1 MTLPVTAP
9 PKDEPAEDEIAQPA
23 APADPDQEHRVP
35 AWLRETGT
43 CLLTN
48 PQLLLYGNIRDSY
61 LVPDGADWRTLDIRE
76 AVWWLIKPL
85 GYQCLLVVDPVDGL
99 TVLPSGPDSEEM
111 ATKVAGC
118 PVGKGRPLSL
128 ETLLSVLR
136 KVAGSTDNRV
146 AVMIDYASRLCRD
159 SQQLSP
165 EEHYFFTAVEKLS
178 NNTKVLRLPEKK
190 DPTPRYN
197 PVLWVTNNHR
207 DLPSWFAA
215 GNATIRPIAVP
226 LPDLGDRK
234 AAAKILAGRLIPQS
248 STQDPEEIADRFAEQ
263 TRSLTLRSMMEIV
276 RLAQLQPAGLGTIED
291 ATRCYRVGV
300 QDNPWN
306 KPYLRGRLASAPERL
321 RHRVRGQEEAI
332 GRSVDI
338 LVRSVMG
345 LSGAQTS
352 SNSSRPRGAL
362 FFAGPTGVGKTE
374 LAKAL
379 TQLIFGDESAYI
391 RFDMSE
397 FTAEHSAERLIGA
410 PPGYVGHDAGGELT
424 NAVRERPFSVI
435 LFDEIEKAHHRV
447 LDKFLQIL
455 DEGRLTDGT
464 GSTVYFSE
472 AVLIFT
478 SNLGIT
484 SLGERGET
492 VTVGPDTPRDELVDA
507 VTAGVREYIS
517 GELNRPELLNRLG
530 DNIVVFNFISR
541 AIADEIFDLQV
552 ERITGLVEREL
563 HLEVDLAPEV
573 RAALLAEATTDLTMG
588 GRGIGSR
595 LETMLV
601 NPLARALFAQPPD
614 RSPQQTVTGVTKIDS
629 GWQVTLQPKGTPDSI
644 GSSPE
649 PVPEQLR

>member
-1 MTLPVTAP
+1 MTSMSTLDGYGGPNSA
-9 PKDEPAEDEIAQPA
+9 AQ
-23 APADPDQEHRVP
+23 ADPDQERRVP
-35 AWLRETGT
+35 AWLRETST

-61 LVPDGADWRTLDIRE
+61 LVPDGDDWRTPDIRE
-76 AVWWLIKPL
+76 AVWWLINPL
-85 GYQCLLVVDPVDGL
+85 GYRLLLVADPVDGL
-99 TVLPSGPDSEEM
+99 TVLPAGDETERLASE
-111 ATKVAGC
+111 VAGC
-118 PVGKGRPLSL
+118 PVGKGRPVSL
-128 ETLLSVLR
+128 ETLLGVLR
-136 KVAGSTDNRV
+136 NVAGNTEHRV

-159 SQQLSP
+159 TQQLSP

-178 NNTKVLRLPEKK
+178 NNTKVLRLPDKN

-197 PVLWVTNNHR
+197 PILWVTNNHR
-207 DLPSWFAA
+207 DLPSWLAA

-234 AAAKILAGRLIPQS
+234 AAAKILAGRLIAQS
-248 STQDPEEIADRFAEQ
+248 PNEDPDELADRFAEQ

-276 RLAQLQPAGLGTIED
+276 RLAQLQTSGPGTIED

-306 KPYLRGRLASAPERL
+306 KPYLRGRLANAPERL

-397 FTAEHSAERLIGA
+397 FAAEHSAERLIGA

-435 LFDEIEKAHHRV
+435 LFDEIEKAHDRV
-447 LDKFLQIL
+447 MDKFLQIL

-484 SLGERGET
+484 RLDERGDT
-492 VTVGPDTPRDELVDA
+492 VTVGPDTPRDQLVES
-507 VTAGVREYIS
+507 VTAGVREHIS
-517 GELNRPELLNRLG
+517 EKLNRPELLNRLG
-530 DNIVVFNFISR
+530 DNIVVFNFISQ
-541 AIADEIFDLQV
+541 AIATEIFDLQV
-552 ERITGLVEREL
+552 DRITGLIEREL
-563 HLEVDLAPEV
+563 HLEVDLDPAV
-573 RAALLAEATTDLTMG
+573 QKAFLAEATTDLTMG

-614 RSPQQTVTGVTKIDS
+614 RAPRQTVTSASKDEA
-629 GWQVTLQPKGTPDSI
+629 GWQIVLQPADSVPI
-644 GSSPE
+644 SEPGPE
-649 PVPEQLR
+649 LLS